1 MNWNW
6 KKKLLLDALVFLL
19 AGAACTVAFGLLEGH
34 WGWGLCAFMFLWPM
48 VPMAIIRDCMVN
60 GCVFWLNPLFWL
72 PLAGV
77 LIWLFVRQF
86 RRTDFRSVCLA
97 AVSVAAW
104 WLSGLFWMWALSS
117 WE

>member
-6 KKKLLLDALVFLL
+6 KKKLLLDVLVFLS
-19 AGAACTVAFGLLEGH
+19 AGAACSVVFERLDSWSWGLSVGMILWPVFPIVGFVAFMTFGGV
-34 WGWGLCAFMFLWPM
+34 WM
-48 VPMAIIRDCMVN
+48 
-60 GCVFWLNPLFWL
+60 NPLLWL
-72 PLAGV
+72 VVAGV